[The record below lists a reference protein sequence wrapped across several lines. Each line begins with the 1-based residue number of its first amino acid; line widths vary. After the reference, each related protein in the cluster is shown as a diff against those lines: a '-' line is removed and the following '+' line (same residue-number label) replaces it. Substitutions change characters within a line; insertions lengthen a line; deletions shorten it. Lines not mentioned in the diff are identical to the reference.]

1 MPPGGSELDIA
12 RLRQLQE
19 HLGAGLAEIVATLI
33 AQLDT
38 ATAGIEAGLA
48 GNELDA
54 VAGAAHAARN
64 SALLLDAHPLLEA
77 LRTIETGARDHETE
91 VARSGLAQLQAA
103 WPALRK
109 RLEAEVKR
117 SP

>member
-1 MPPGGSELDIA
+1 VA

-48 GNELDA
+48 SNEMDA
-54 VAGAAHAARN
+54 VAVAAHAARN
-64 SALLLDAHPLLEA
+64 SALLLDARPLLDA
-77 LRTIETGARDHETE
+77 LRTVEIGARDHEPE
-91 VARSGLAQLQAA
+91 VARSGLTQLQAA
-103 WPALRK
+103 WPALRQ
-109 RLEAEVKR
+109 RLEAEVHR